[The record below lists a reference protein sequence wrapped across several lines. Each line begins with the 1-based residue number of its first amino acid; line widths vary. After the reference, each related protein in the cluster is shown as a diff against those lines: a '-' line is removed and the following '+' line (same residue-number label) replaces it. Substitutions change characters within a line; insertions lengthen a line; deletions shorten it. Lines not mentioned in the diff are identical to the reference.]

1 MRAELLV
8 VLVHQCS
15 VLADTGEAY
24 PSKGKLARRRTACI
38 PWAEALEEVFN
49 MPAPRTGGTQG
60 FVLLPSTPL
69 CFFSHY
75 QGTLWSQVTQ
85 ER

>member
-1 MRAELLV
+1 MRAELLIL
-8 VLVHQCS
+8 LVHQCS
-15 VLADTGEAY
+15 LLADTGEAY
-24 PSKGKLARRRTACI
+24 PSEGKLARRRTACI
-38 PWAEALEEVFN
+38 PWAEAVEEGFN

-60 FVLLPSTPL
+60 FVLLPSAPL